1 MQLFSYQDMFN
12 AAWLAIS
19 TAWEIK
25 GAYAQ
30 AVVDLVLLPFQEFS
44 IEAALIAAV
53 WAYVLW
59 KNKGLLISGVSH
71 ALHMTDWAVQ
81 IIKPGSR

>member
-12 AAWLAIS
+12 AVWLAAS

-25 GAYAQ
+25 GAFSQ
-30 AVVDLVLLPFQEFS
+30 AAVSLVLLPFHEFS
-44 IEAALIAAV
+44 IKAALIAVV

-71 ALHMTDWAVQ
+71 APHMTDWVAQ
-81 IIKPGSR
+81 IIKPGKR